1 MYYHQPKNTD
11 ISMLNSSLNPLNF
24 KRKDINLVIESSSIN
39 ARAEVTVP
47 EIIGSKI
54 VICKTALGN
63 YTLYNVSNSK
73 ESFMASY
80 TTPVSNSGYEY
91 SCIVEVDFSTGVISI
106 EQPYIGNATYNANT
120 RNAINTIYYT

>member
-1 MYYHQPKNTD
+1 
-11 ISMLNSSLNPLNF
+11 
-24 KRKDINLVIESSSIN
+24 
-39 ARAEVTVP
+39 
-47 EIIGSKI
+47 
-54 VICKTALGN
+54 
-63 YTLYNVSNSK
+63 
-73 ESFMASY
+73 MASY